1 MAEAKIHET
10 FTQTEEVRGASN
22 RSFGLVF
29 AGLFAIIGLWPLLD
43 GEGPRPWSLVTAVAL
58 LFIAGIRPS
67 MLAPFNRLWLK
78 FGLLLH
84 RVTNPIIM
92 AFIFYLAVV
101 PTALIVKLLGKDP
114 LRRKL
119 DKKAASYWIY
129 RDPPGPSPGSMK
141 NQF

>member
-1 MAEAKIHET
+1 VAEAKIHET
-10 FTQTEEVRGASN
+10 FTRTEVVRKTSD
-22 RSFGLVF
+22 RSFGVVF

-43 GEGPRPWSLVTAVAL
+43 GEGPRPWLLVTSVAFL
-58 LFIAGIRPS
+58 VIAGIRPS

-78 FGLLLH
+78 FGLLLD
-84 RVTNPIIM
+84 RVSNPVIM

-119 DKKAASYWIY
+119 NKEAASYWIY
-129 RDPPGPSPGSMK
+129 REPPGPSPESMK